1 MKQMVFPT
9 IDTVATG
16 KNIIRLRKQKGLTV
30 KDLQNWFG
38 FEEPRA
44 IYKWQTGQSLPSID
58 NLYALSILLDVPMDH
73 ILVGTIY
80 QVSTEPQATACGSH
94 FSFYSI
100 IKRFIALSICSSS
113 ATYLTI

>member
-1 MKQMVFPT
+1 MKQTFFPT
-9 IDTVATG
+9 IDPEATG

-58 NLYALSILLDVPMDH
+58 NLYALSILLDVPMDN
-73 ILVGTIY
+73 IIVGTYSIS
-80 QVSTEPQATACGSH
+80 VEPQAVACGSH
-94 FSFYSI
+94 
-100 IKRFIALSICSSS
+100 
-113 ATYLTI
+113 YLKHVA